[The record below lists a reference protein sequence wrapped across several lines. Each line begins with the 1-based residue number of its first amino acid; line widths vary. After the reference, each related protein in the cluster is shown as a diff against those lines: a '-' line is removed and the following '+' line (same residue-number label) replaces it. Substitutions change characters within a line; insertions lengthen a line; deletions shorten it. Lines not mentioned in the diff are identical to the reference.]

1 MKKLLSLLLALLCCL
16 APCAAL
22 ADVSFDG
29 SVVSGGAASVRA
41 PFGGVVSTVSV
52 QAGDRV
58 EVGDVIAE
66 VETTKVYAS
75 TAGTVTGLFVQP
87 GDNAETVAARYGAAL
102 YIAPEHKYSISADIE
117 KAYNDSANK
126 YVNIGETVYIACTSD
141 SDHTAEG
148 VIVAAEGTTYTVET
162 TSGELM
168 MEETVNIYRSSER
181 NSSSRIGRGT
191 VSRTSEVAV
200 SATGS
205 VVALHVSDGD
215 SVERGQLLFETVSG
229 DLDGLYATGSAIT
242 ATTSGV
248 VASVNAS
255 AGATLNKGDTVLSVY
270 PDDSLEIEIDV
281 EEYDLASIDVGDEVT
296 IRFNW
301 DENGDHDAQ
310 GSVRAISFLPETAEA
325 GAEASSD
332 AIYNAYVTF
341 HAGRKYPP
349 GHDRDRHRAGGRSGG
364 SGNVGIG
371 GRSGRGGG
379 MSRAPLS

>member
-16 APCAAL
+16 TPCAAL

-29 SVVSGGAASVRA
+29 SVVSGGATSVRA
-41 PFGGVVSTVSV
+41 PFGGVVTSVSV

-58 EVGDVIAE
+58 EAGDAVAE
-66 VETTKVYAS
+66 VETTKVYAPE
-75 TAGTVTGLFVQP
+75 AGTVTGLFVQP

-102 YIAPEHKYSISADIE
+102 YIAPTNKYSIAADIE

-141 SDHTAEG
+141 SDHTAVG

-215 SVERGQLLFETVSG
+215 TVERGQLLFETVSG

-242 ATTSGV
+242 STVSGV

-270 PDDSLEIEIDV
+270 PDDSLEIEIGV
-281 EEYDLASIDVGDEVT
+281 EEYDLGSIDVGDEVN

-332 AIYNAYVTF
+332 AIYNAYVAFTPDESTRLGMTVIVTVPE
-341 HAGRKYPP
+341 AEEEAEAPQVEEETADP
-349 GHDRDRHRAGGRSGG
+349 GA
-364 SGNVGIG
+364 
-371 GRSGRGGG
+371 
-379 MSRAPLS
+379 AE

>member
-16 APCAAL
+16 TPCAAL

-29 SVVSGGAASVRA
+29 SVVSGGATSVRA
-41 PFGGVVSTVSV
+41 PFGGVVTSVSV

-58 EVGDVIAE
+58 EAGDAVAE
-66 VETTKVYAS
+66 VETTKVYAPE
-75 TAGTVTGLFVQP
+75 AGTVTGLFVQP

-102 YIAPEHKYSISADIE
+102 YIAPTNKYSIAADIE

-141 SDHTAEG
+141 SDHTAVG

-191 VSRTSEVAV
+191 VSRTAEMAV

-215 SVERGQLLFETVSG
+215 TVERGQLLFETVSG
-229 DLDGLYATGSAIT
+229 DLDGLYATGSTIVST
-242 ATTSGV
+242 VSGV

-281 EEYDLASIDVGDEVT
+281 EEYDLGSIDVGDEVN

-341 HAGRKYPP
+341 TPDESTRLGMTVIVTVPEAEEEAEAPQVEEETADP
-349 GHDRDRHRAGGRSGG
+349 GA
-364 SGNVGIG
+364 
-371 GRSGRGGG
+371 
-379 MSRAPLS
+379 AE

>member
-29 SVVSGGAASVRA
+29 SVVSGGATSVRA
-41 PFGGVVSTVSV
+41 PFGGVVTSVSV

-58 EVGDVIAE
+58 EAGDAVAE
-66 VETTKVYAS
+66 VETTKVYAPE
-75 TAGTVTGLFVQP
+75 AGTVTGLFVQP

-102 YIAPEHKYSISADIE
+102 YIAPTNKYSISADIE

-181 NSSSRIGRGT
+181 ESSSRIGRGT
-191 VSRTSEVAV
+191 VSRTAEVAV

-215 SVERGQLLFETVSG
+215 TVERGQLLFETVSG

-242 ATTSGV
+242 STVSGV

-270 PDDSLEIEIDV
+270 PDDSLEIEIGV
-281 EEYDLASIDVGDEVT
+281 EEYDLGSIDVGDEVN

-341 HAGRKYPP
+341 TPDESTRLGMTVIVTVPEEEAGE
-349 GHDRDRHRAGGRSGG
+349 AETLG
-364 SGNVGIG
+364 SEAEV
-371 GRSGRGGG
+371 
-379 MSRAPLS
+379 AEAAE

>member
-16 APCAAL
+16 TPCAAL

-29 SVVSGGAASVRA
+29 SVVSGGVTSVRA
-41 PFGGVVSTVSV
+41 PFGGVVASVSV

-58 EVGDVIAE
+58 EAGDAVAE
-66 VETTKVYAS
+66 VETTKVYAPE
-75 TAGTVTGLFVQP
+75 AGTVTGLFVQP

-102 YIAPEHKYSISADIE
+102 YIAPTNKYSIAADIE

-141 SDHTAEG
+141 SDHTAVG
-148 VIVAAEGTTYTVET
+148 TIVAAEGTTYTVET

-215 SVERGQLLFETVSG
+215 TVERGQLLFETVSG
-229 DLDGLYATGSAIT
+229 DLDGLYATGSTIVST
-242 ATTSGV
+242 VSGV

-281 EEYDLASIDVGDEVT
+281 EEYDLGSIAVGDEVS

-301 DENGDHDAQ
+301 DENGEHDAQ
-310 GSVRAISFLPETAEA
+310 GNVRAISYLPESAEA
-325 GAEASSD
+325 GAEASAAD
-332 AIYNAYVTF
+332 AVYNAYVSFAPDDAT
-341 HAGRKYPP
+341 RL
-349 GHDRDRHRAGGRSGG
+349 
-364 SGNVGIG
+364 
-371 GRSGRGGG
+371 G
-379 MSRAPLS
+379 MTVVVTVLEEGEEAAETAETVE

>member
-16 APCAAL
+16 TPCAAL

-29 SVVSGGAASVRA
+29 SVVSGGATSVRA
-41 PFGGVVSTVSV
+41 PFGGVVASVSV

-58 EVGDVIAE
+58 EAGDAVAE
-66 VETTKVYAS
+66 VETTKVYAPE
-75 TAGTVTGLFVQP
+75 AGTVTGLFVQP

-102 YIAPEHKYSISADIE
+102 YIAPANKYSISADIE

-141 SDHTAEG
+141 SDHTAVG
-148 VIVAAEGTTYTVET
+148 VIVAAEGTAYTVET

-181 NSSSRIGRGT
+181 ESSSRIGRGT
-191 VSRTSEVAV
+191 VSRTAEVAV

-215 SVERGQLLFETVSG
+215 TVERGQLLFETVSG

-242 ATTSGV
+242 STVSGV

-270 PDDSLEIEIDV
+270 PDDSLEIEIGV
-281 EEYDLASIDVGDEVT
+281 EEYDLGSIDVGDEVN

-341 HAGRKYPP
+341 TPDESTRLGMTVIVTVPEAEEEAEAPQVEEETADP
-349 GHDRDRHRAGGRSGG
+349 GA
-364 SGNVGIG
+364 
-371 GRSGRGGG
+371 
-379 MSRAPLS
+379 AE

>member
-16 APCAAL
+16 TPCAAL

-29 SVVSGGAASVRA
+29 SVVSGGATSVRA
-41 PFGGVVSTVSV
+41 PFGGVVTSVSV

-58 EVGDVIAE
+58 EAGDAVAE
-66 VETTKVYAS
+66 VETTKVYAPE
-75 TAGTVTGLFVQP
+75 AGTVTGLFVQP

-102 YIAPEHKYSISADIE
+102 YIAPTNKYSIAADIE

-141 SDHTAEG
+141 SDHTAVG

-191 VSRTSEVAV
+191 VSRTAEMAV

-215 SVERGQLLFETVSG
+215 TVERGQLLFETVSG
-229 DLDGLYATGSAIT
+229 DLDGLYATGSTIVST
-242 ATTSGV
+242 VSGV

-281 EEYDLASIDVGDEVT
+281 EEYDLGSIAVGDEVS

-301 DENGDHDAQ
+301 DENGAHDAQ
-310 GSVRAISFLPETAEA
+310 GSVRAISYLPESAEA
-325 GAEASSD
+325 GVEASATD
-332 AIYNAYVTF
+332 AVYNAYVSFAPDDAT
-341 HAGRKYPP
+341 RL
-349 GHDRDRHRAGGRSGG
+349 
-364 SGNVGIG
+364 
-371 GRSGRGGG
+371 G
-379 MSRAPLS
+379 MTVVVTVPEEGEKAAETAETVE

>member
-16 APCAAL
+16 TPCAAL

-29 SVVSGGAASVRA
+29 SVVSGGATSVRA
-41 PFGGVVSTVSV
+41 PFGGVVTSVSV

-58 EVGDVIAE
+58 EAGDAVAE
-66 VETTKVYAS
+66 VETTTVYAPE
-75 TAGTVTGLFVQP
+75 AGTVTGLFVQP

-102 YIAPEHKYSISADIE
+102 YIAPTNKYSIAADIE

-141 SDHTAEG
+141 SDHTAVG

-215 SVERGQLLFETVSG
+215 TVERGQLLFETVSG
-229 DLDGLYATGSAIT
+229 DLDGLYATGSTIVST
-242 ATTSGV
+242 VSGV

-281 EEYDLASIDVGDEVT
+281 EEYDLGSIAVGDEVS

-301 DENGDHDAQ
+301 DENGAHDAQ
-310 GSVRAISFLPETAEA
+310 GSVRAISYLPESAEV
-325 GAEASSD
+325 GAEASATD
-332 AIYNAYVTF
+332 AVYNAYVSFAPDDAT
-341 HAGRKYPP
+341 RL
-349 GHDRDRHRAGGRSGG
+349 
-364 SGNVGIG
+364 
-371 GRSGRGGG
+371 G
-379 MSRAPLS
+379 MTVVVTVPEEGEEETAAAE

>member
-16 APCAAL
+16 TPCAAL

-29 SVVSGGAASVRA
+29 SVVSGGATSVRA
-41 PFGGVVSTVSV
+41 PFGGVVTSVSV

-58 EVGDVIAE
+58 EAGDAVAE

-75 TAGTVTGLFVQP
+75 EAGTVTGLFVQP

-102 YIAPEHKYSISADIE
+102 YIAPTNKYSIAADIE

-141 SDHTAEG
+141 SDHTAVG

-191 VSRTSEVAV
+191 VSRTAEMAV

-215 SVERGQLLFETVSG
+215 RVERGQLLFETVSG

-242 ATTSGV
+242 STTSGV

-281 EEYDLASIDVGDEVT
+281 EEYDLASIAVGDEVS

-325 GAEASSD
+325 GAETASD

-341 HAGRKYPP
+341 TPDESTRLGMTVIVTVPEEEAGE
-349 GHDRDRHRAGGRSGG
+349 AETLG
-364 SGNVGIG
+364 SE
-371 GRSGRGGG
+371 
-379 MSRAPLS
+379 AEAAEAAE

>member
-16 APCAAL
+16 TPCAAL

-29 SVVSGGAASVRA
+29 SVVSGGVTSVRA
-41 PFGGVVSTVSV
+41 PFGGVVTSVSV

-58 EVGDVIAE
+58 EAGDAVAE
-66 VETTKVYAS
+66 VETTKVYAPE
-75 TAGTVTGLFVQP
+75 AGTVTGLFVQP

-102 YIAPEHKYSISADIE
+102 YIAPTNKYSIAADIE

-141 SDHTAEG
+141 SDHTAVG

-181 NSSSRIGRGT
+181 ESSSRIGRGT
-191 VSRTSEVAV
+191 VSRTAEVAV

-215 SVERGQLLFETVSG
+215 TVERGQLLFETVSG

-242 ATTSGV
+242 STVSGV

-270 PDDSLEIEIDV
+270 PDDSLEIEIGV
-281 EEYDLASIDVGDEVT
+281 EEYDLGSIDVGDEVN

-310 GSVRAISFLPETAEA
+310 GSVRAISFLPDTAEA
-325 GAEASSD
+325 GAESAAD
-332 AIYNAYVTF
+332 AVYNAYVTF
-341 HAGRKYPP
+341 TPDESTRLGMTVIVTVPEAAEEAEAPQVEEETADP
-349 GHDRDRHRAGGRSGG
+349 GA
-364 SGNVGIG
+364 
-371 GRSGRGGG
+371 
-379 MSRAPLS
+379 AE

>member
-16 APCAAL
+16 TPCAAL

-29 SVVSGGAASVRA
+29 SVVSGGATSVRA
-41 PFGGVVSTVSV
+41 PFGGVVTSVSV

-58 EVGDVIAE
+58 EAGDAVAE
-66 VETTKVYAS
+66 VETTKVYAPE
-75 TAGTVTGLFVQP
+75 AGTVTGLFVQP

-102 YIAPEHKYSISADIE
+102 YIAPANKYSISADIE

-141 SDHTAEG
+141 SDHTAVG
-148 VIVAAEGTTYTVET
+148 VIVAAEGTAYTVET

-181 NSSSRIGRGT
+181 DSSSRIGRGT

-215 SVERGQLLFETVSG
+215 TVERGQLLFETVSG

-242 ATTSGV
+242 STVSGV

-270 PDDSLEIEIDV
+270 PDDSLEIEIGV
-281 EEYDLASIDVGDEVT
+281 EEYDLGSIDVGDEVN

-341 HAGRKYPP
+341 TPDESTRLGMTVIVTVPEAEEEAEAPQVEEETADP
-349 GHDRDRHRAGGRSGG
+349 GA
-364 SGNVGIG
+364 
-371 GRSGRGGG
+371 
-379 MSRAPLS
+379 AE

>member
-16 APCAAL
+16 TPCAAL

-29 SVVSGGAASVRA
+29 SVVSGGVTSVRA
-41 PFGGVVSTVSV
+41 PFGGVVASVSV

-58 EVGDVIAE
+58 EAGDAVAE

-75 TAGTVTGLFVQP
+75 TDGTVTGLFVQP

-102 YIAPEHKYSISADIE
+102 YIAPANKYSISADIE

-126 YVNIGETVYIACTSD
+126 YVNIGETVYTACTSD
-141 SDHTAEG
+141 SDHTAVG
-148 VIVAAEGTTYTVET
+148 VIVAAEGTAYTVET

-181 NSSSRIGRGT
+181 ESSSRIGRGT
-191 VSRTSEVAV
+191 VSRTAEVAV

-215 SVERGQLLFETVSG
+215 TVERGQLLFETVSG

-242 ATTSGV
+242 STVSGV

-270 PDDSLEIEIDV
+270 PDDSLEIEIGV
-281 EEYDLASIDVGDEVT
+281 EEYDLGSIDVGDEVN

-341 HAGRKYPP
+341 TPDESTRLGMTVIVTVPEAEEEAEAPQVEEETADP
-349 GHDRDRHRAGGRSGG
+349 GA
-364 SGNVGIG
+364 
-371 GRSGRGGG
+371 
-379 MSRAPLS
+379 AE

>member
-16 APCAAL
+16 TPCAAL

-29 SVVSGGAASVRA
+29 SVVSGGVTSVRA
-41 PFGGVVSTVSV
+41 PFGGVVASVSV

-58 EVGDVIAE
+58 EAGDAVAE

-75 TAGTVTGLFVQP
+75 TDGTVTGLFVQP

-102 YIAPEHKYSISADIE
+102 YIAPANKYSISADIE

-141 SDHTAEG
+141 SDHTAVG
-148 VIVAAEGTTYTVET
+148 VIVAAEGTAYTVET

-181 NSSSRIGRGT
+181 ESSSRIGRGT
-191 VSRTSEVAV
+191 VSRTAEVAV

-215 SVERGQLLFETVSG
+215 TVERGQLLFETVSG

-242 ATTSGV
+242 STVSGV

-341 HAGRKYPP
+341 TPDESTRLGMTVIVTVPEAEEEAEAPQVEEETADP
-349 GHDRDRHRAGGRSGG
+349 GA
-364 SGNVGIG
+364 
-371 GRSGRGGG
+371 
-379 MSRAPLS
+379 AE

>member
-16 APCAAL
+16 TPCAAL

-29 SVVSGGAASVRA
+29 SVVSGGATSVRA
-41 PFGGVVSTVSV
+41 PFGGVVTSVSV

-58 EVGDVIAE
+58 EAGDAVAE
-66 VETTKVYAS
+66 VETTKVYAPE
-75 TAGTVTGLFVQP
+75 AGTVTGLFVQP

-141 SDHTAEG
+141 SDHTAVG

-215 SVERGQLLFETVSG
+215 TVERGQLLFETVSG
-229 DLDGLYATGSAIT
+229 DLDGLYATGSTIVST
-242 ATTSGV
+242 VSGV

-341 HAGRKYPP
+341 TPDESTRLGMTVIVTVPEAEEEAEAPQVEEETADP
-349 GHDRDRHRAGGRSGG
+349 GA
-364 SGNVGIG
+364 
-371 GRSGRGGG
+371 
-379 MSRAPLS
+379 AE

>member
-16 APCAAL
+16 TPCAAL

-29 SVVSGGAASVRA
+29 SVVSGGATSVRA
-41 PFGGVVSTVSV
+41 PFGGVVASVSV

-58 EVGDVIAE
+58 EAGDAVAE
-66 VETTKVYAS
+66 VETTKVYAPE
-75 TAGTVTGLFVQP
+75 AGTVTGLFVQP

-102 YIAPEHKYSISADIE
+102 YIAPANKYSISADIE

-126 YVNIGETVYIACTSD
+126 YVNIGETVYIACTSN

-181 NSSSRIGRGT
+181 ESSTRIGRGT
-191 VSRTSEVAV
+191 VSRTAEVAV

-242 ATTSGV
+242 STVSGV

-310 GSVRAISFLPETAEA
+310 GSVRAISFLPETAGA
-325 GAEASSD
+325 GAETASD

-341 HAGRKYPP
+341 TPDESTRLGMTVIVTVPEAEEEAEAPQAEEETA
-349 GHDRDRHRAGGRSGG
+349 DLGG
-364 SGNVGIG
+364 
-371 GRSGRGGG
+371 
-379 MSRAPLS
+379 AE